1 MEKNYKVQV
10 LDKGYVRLIDWL
22 GTDEDIVEAARMS
35 TGKGFIS
42 WDPYQTCKKCLC
54 VESLAHPEAPYPG
67 MCEHEWEKA
76 PRGDMGLLDTLWRKK
91 HASPF
96 EQVEMVIEVKAPI
109 MVFREWHRHRTQ
121 SFNEFSARYAIMPNE
136 HYVPD
141 KERVKKQSKTNKQG
155 SGEQVDDDFADSF
168 LILLEGEQ
176 DEIYSNY
183 LQWVES
189 DGIAKEL
196 ARINTPVSRYSK
208 MRAKANLR
216 NWFQFCNLRM
226 RPSAQ
231 WEIRQFANVVGD
243 FLKNLYPKAWSLFE
257 EYDLYGASLSR
268 TELDIIQRI
277 LRDYCGDRGM
287 VSNVLTNHG
296 KSSELGG
303 MKTTEFIEKILDGGT
318 RILF

>member
-121 SFNEFSARYAIMPNE
+121 SFNEFSARYAIMPDE
-136 HYVPD
+136 HYIPD
-141 KERVKKQSKTNKQG
+141 VERVQKQSKTNKQG
-155 SGEQVDDDFADSF
+155 SGEQILAGTAECFRTQLVD
-168 LILLEGEQ
+168 EQ
-176 DEIYSNY
+176 NDVYTHY
-183 LQWVES
+183 MHWVET
-189 DGIAKEL
+189 DGIAREL

-216 NWFQFCNLRM
+216 NWFQFSNLRM

-231 WEIRQFANVVGD
+231 WEIRQFANVVGE
-243 FLKNLYPKAWSLFE
+243 FLKNLYPRAWSLFE
-257 EYDLYGASLSR
+257 EYDLYGANLSR
-268 TELDIIQRI
+268 TELKI
-277 LRDYCGDRGM
+277 LR
-287 VSNVLTNHG
+287 NVLTDYCENRDVYSKALENHG
-296 KSSELGG
+296 KRLEMGG
-303 MKTTEFIEKILDGGT
+303 MKIAEFIEKITNAEEKIIG
-318 RILF
+318 